1 MRERDTTDFWT
12 FDDAG
17 TCGPAAPVEHAALSP
32 DDRWVAVA
40 AGDTVRVVD
49 PHDGRIALTVRGRA
63 VTGLAWLSPEL
74 LLVLRTGERF
84 GVRAVVHAIPDGGA
98 LASVAL
104 PEMNA
109 RTSALSTPA
118 PSPDGAV
125 SAVLVGP
132 ARWHGGD
139 RTKLRRR
146 LGYVLQGPTWE
157 VASTFDPDAV
167 TGLHPLPLSR
177 PGVAALSP
185 DGHEL
190 VAWLGEPVPVG
201 ADPQPGHLVGLD
213 RTTGRLRWRTRAGR
227 SVDALVGCD
236 AACWLLRGAAPF
248 SPGEVL
254 LVDTAAPSVLYD
266 TADDPLAA
274 QGAWP
279 GGAPHVDLHPD
290 RTRVVVAGFRTPAE
304 GTPEALLAVLD
315 VTHGLRRG
323 AWPVPLRGVTA
334 LCAAWLGDDDAL
346 AVVTR
351 RARHPVTLTRWD
363 APAAGPGARTV
374 PVALPRGFDTP
385 ERLARSP
392 AGGWLVLRVGAR
404 ARRARRDD
412 ALVHFALRLVP
423 ASHLD
428 A

>member
-32 DDRWVAVA
+32 DDHWVAVA

-49 PHDGRIALTVRGRA
+49 PHDGRVALTVRGRA

-125 SAVLVGP
+125 SSVLVGP

-146 LGYVLQGPTWE
+146 LGYVLEGPTWE

-167 TGLHPLPLSR
+167 EREAAEEVRRIRALGLVRMLARRPL
-177 PGVAALSP
+177 
-185 DGHEL
+185 EL
-190 VAWLGEPVPVG
+190 WLI
-201 ADPQPGHLVGLD
+201 LD
-213 RTTGRLRWRTRAGR
+213 RAQSLVEAG
-227 SVDALVGCD
+227 
-236 AACWLLRGAAPF
+236 W
-248 SPGEVL
+248 
-254 LVDTAAPSVLYD
+254 
-266 TADDPLAA
+266 
-274 QGAWP
+274 
-279 GGAPHVDLHPD
+279 
-290 RTRVVVAGFRTPAE
+290 
-304 GTPEALLAVLD
+304 D
-315 VTHGLRRG
+315 VTVG
-323 AWPVPLRGVTA
+323 TF
-334 LCAAWLGDDDAL
+334 C
-346 AVVTR
+346 
-351 RARHPVTLTRWD
+351 
-363 APAAGPGARTV
+363 
-374 PVALPRGFDTP
+374 PREATP
-385 ERLARSP
+385 RNLLILAR
-392 AGGWLVLRVGAR
+392 A
-404 ARRARRDD
+404 
-412 ALVHFALRLVP
+412 
-423 ASHLD
+423 
-428 A
+428 